1 MELYDYRD
9 VYTLVS
15 GAIAITGAVD
25 NDNAK
30 RTNERNKGV
39 IFTNCAP
46 FTNFFS
52 SINNIQIDNGECIDF
67 VMSVHNLIEYSDNY
81 LKTSGSLWQYYW
93 GDPNDN
99 IIQSESFK
107 FKIEITGKTP
117 ATVNTKDVKIAVPLR
132 HLGNFRRKITLE
144 ILLIDCVISLGLTWS
159 KKCVIP
165 SAVGITKFKITD
177 TKLYQ
182 LKIM

>member
-25 NDNAK
+25 DDNAK

-52 SINNIQIDNGECIDF
+52 SINNIQIDNAECIDV

-81 LKTSGSLWQYYW
+81 LKTSGSSWQYY
-93 GDPNDN
+93 
-99 IIQSESFK
+99 
-107 FKIEITGKTP
+107 
-117 ATVNTKDVKIAVPLR
+117 
-132 HLGNFRRKITLE
+132 
-144 ILLIDCVISLGLTWS
+144 
-159 KKCVIP
+159 
-165 SAVGITKFKITD
+165 
-177 TKLYQ
+177 
-182 LKIM
+182 